1 MMSIRCIGKKGRCPA
16 KVFRN
21 FKIGAFRNL
30 IKPTDFDKAAFAT
43 MGPGIRKRALTP
55 EVVTWLIAL
64 VSLHKTSMAGSL
76 LQAWETLRVTMSNLP
91 KKIVS
96 AQAWWKA
103 RKRVPVGF
111 FRNIFEVVVGRFW
124 RRFDS
129 ALRWKGLRLLAAD
142 GSCVNLPESPALR
155 KAFGGPGNR
164 KGVKSPV
171 QGRIVAIVSVFTG
184 ACLDFVFGPYAS
196 AEMHMLKGILGA
208 VGPEDLLLL
217 DRGYYG
223 YGLIWSVVLRGAQV
237 LLRAQRPQGKR
248 NPRRLKRLGRGDWLC
263 EFQVTS
269 AARHKWPGT
278 PRTIIL
284 RMIRSHKRGFRPL
297 YLLTTITDPEFAST
311 AELVSLYW
319 QRWRI
324 ETIYRELKHVLD
336 IQNIRSQTEEGIYK
350 EVVVQMLT
358 YNLIRFLMQEAA
370 QRYCDK
376 GTSAVGLSFKNALLI
391 VQIYAPYLL
400 QAKGKVLKE
409 TYEQML
415 QSMAIYT
422 VLQRPGRKYPRASNR
437 KESARKRRRGRR
449 ANKSE
454 AA

>member
-1 MMSIRCIGKKGRCPA
+1 MMSIRCIGKEGRCPA
-16 KVFRN
+16 KVFQN

-30 IKPTDFDKAAFAT
+30 IKPADFDKAAQTT
-43 MGPGIRKRALTP
+43 MRPGIRKRALTP
-55 EVVTWLIAL
+55 EVVTWLLAL
-64 VSLHKTSMAGSL
+64 VSLHTTSMSGAL
-76 LQAWETLRVTMSNLP
+76 LQAWETLRVTMSDLP
-91 KKIVS
+91 KRVVS

-111 FRNIFEVVVGRFW
+111 FRNIFDVVAGRFW

-142 GSCVNLPESPALR
+142 GSCVNLPGSPALR
-155 KAFGGPGNR
+155 KAFGGPTNR
-164 KGVKSPV
+164 KGKLYCV
-171 QGRIVAIVSVFTG
+171 QGRVVTIVSVFTG

-223 YGLIWSVVLRGAQV
+223 YGLIWSVILRGAQV

-269 AARHKWPGT
+269 NARHKWPGT
-278 PRTIIL
+278 PRTITL
-284 RMIRSHKRGFRPL
+284 RMVRAHKRGFRPL
-297 YLLTTITDPEFAST
+297 YLLTTVTDPEFAST
-311 AELVSLYW
+311 AELVALYW
-319 QRWRI
+319 QRWWI

-336 IQNIRSQTEEGIYK
+336 IQNIRSQTEEGVYK

-391 VQIYAPYLL
+391 VQTYAPGLL

-409 TYEQML
+409 TYERML
-415 QSMAIYT
+415 QSIAIYT
-422 VLQRPGRKYPRASNR
+422 VVQRPGRRYSRGSNL
-437 KESARKRRRGRR
+437 KESARKRRR
-449 ANKSE
+449 ADKSE